1 MGIFFSMLREF
12 VKLDK
17 IEEKKPILKTKLSND
32 DDLEHYIYQG
42 RSYSFQKFMIY
53 YIYDK

>member
-42 RSYSFQKFMIY
+42 RSYSF
-53 YIYDK
+53 